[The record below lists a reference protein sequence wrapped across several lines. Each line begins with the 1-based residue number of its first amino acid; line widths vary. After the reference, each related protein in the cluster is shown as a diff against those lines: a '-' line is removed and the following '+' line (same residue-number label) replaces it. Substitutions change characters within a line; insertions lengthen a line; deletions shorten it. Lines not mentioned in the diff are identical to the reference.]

1 MDPVLGI
8 THWTLTTHARLE
20 MHRRGISHAHVALV
34 LALVLVLVLV
44 LGAPEQRF
52 AVRLGRDLFQRRVAV
67 PGRSP
72 ELLFRAFVDVDHSP
86 PDLFTIYNYMHSI
99 AMMCY

>member
-20 MHRRGISHAHVALV
+20 MHRRGISHAHVV
-34 LALVLVLVLV
+34 RVLV

-86 PDLFTIYNYMHSI
+86 PDLFTIYNFMHSI